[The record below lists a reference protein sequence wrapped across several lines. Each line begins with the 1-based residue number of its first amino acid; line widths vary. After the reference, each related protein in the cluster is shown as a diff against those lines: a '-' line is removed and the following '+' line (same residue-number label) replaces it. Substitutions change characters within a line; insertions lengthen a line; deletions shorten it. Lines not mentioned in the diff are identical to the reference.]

1 MCDCQNSVV
10 EISTAVQGLEP
21 LTLILNLFLL
31 GITTSFSHCIGMCG
45 SIAMSQATS
54 RIISDLKTHQD
65 KNFKKILCCIA
76 WEYYVG
82 KAITYG
88 ILTCIVMLFGYVLK
102 GNILF
107 HSIKNIMLLLVIFYF
122 ILSAIKT
129 CYSIFNKKV
138 IIPKIADL
146 SRLDSI
152 KVKFFNVHSQSRNII
167 SRLLIGIGLGLIPCG
182 MVYGAIGT
190 IVANTNNVLVSFMAA
205 IAFGF
210 GTFPGLFLISYSG
223 NLILYRFKKLFDI
236 TYFITLIFNLK
247 ILFEIL

>member
-10 EISTAVQGLEP
+10 EISAAVQGLEP

-45 SIAMSQATS
+45 SIAMGQATS
-54 RIISDLKTHQD
+54 RIINDLKSHKD
-65 KNFKKILCCIA
+65 KNFQKLLCCIA
-76 WEYYVG
+76 WEYYIG
-82 KAITYG
+82 KALTYG
-88 ILTCIVMLFGYVLK
+88 ALTCIVVLFGYILK

-107 HSIKNIMLLLVIFYF
+107 HSIKDIMLLVVIFYF

-129 CYSIFNKKV
+129 CYSIVNKKV
-138 IIPKIADL
+138 MIPKIIEL
-146 SRLDSI
+146 SSLKNV
-152 KVKFFNVHSQSRNII
+152 KVKFFNIHSQSKNII
-167 SRLLIGIGLGLIPCG
+167 SRLLVGIVLGLIPCG

-190 IVANTNNVLVSFMAA
+190 IVANTNNILVSFMAA
-205 IAFGF
+205 IAFGL

-236 TYFITLIFNLK
+236 TYLVTLMFNLK